1 MLAHLGNIKQ
11 TSTRRFVP
19 LPVACMRLAGFVGG
33 STGAN
38 SDACGPLECPL
49 DRTSW
54 CDHLANIPLSP
65 TGGCLTIEFCGGNPT
80 ATLCYSMIPKLE
92 TRAAHVLFQNF
103 KKSKSILFDFSKLK
117 LQPFSFSIFR
127 NLNYNLSPFRLLCF
141 STFRLFEIS
150 SCACSF
156 WKTSSKFQKVKKY
169 TFRL

>member
-1 MLAHLGNIKQ
+1 MAQKVWFQPAKGLWILHWFRWFIQTVRWWSMLTLHMLAHLGNINQ

-92 TRAAHVLFQNF
+92 TRAAHVLFERHPANF
-103 KKSKSILFDFSKLK
+103 DKSKSIRFDFSKLK
-117 LQPFSFSIFR
+117 LQPFRLR
-127 NLNYNLSPFRLLCF
+127 N
-141 STFRLFEIS
+141 
-150 SCACSF
+150 
-156 WKTSSKFQKVKKY
+156 
-169 TFRL
+169 